1 LKQVYTMMHGQKN
14 IKNKTSNPTNGLTAD
29 VRSQT
34 KRQTNKH
41 TNKQTNIRILSL
53 YNALI
58 LVLKEGLKT
67 NA

>member
-1 LKQVYTMMHGQKN
+1 MMHGQKN